1 MSRFFGAM
9 LKGFENGAAV
19 GDGILERAKTEAGND
34 FDQTG
39 DGRNDAHQSKAGR
52 VNAGRGK
59 DEEYAHNILNNSE
72 NEHKFPKSGFIITS
86 AIKIN
91 RAENGVK
98 NRETAGHKVEKLI
111 GKMLI

>member
-19 GDGILERAKTEAGND
+19 GDGILKGAKAKARNN
-34 FDQTG
+34 FDQTS

-98 NRETAGHKVEKLI
+98 NREATGHKIEKLI